1 MRKEERKQKIDD
13 HVEQDIAVQQIKIFD
28 GIIVFRL
35 WKSLYWIDMKKIG
48 NLDNGTQEFQREN
61 LTEKVCHC

>member
-13 HVEQDIAVQQIKIFD
+13 HVKQEIAVQQIKIFD

-35 WKSLYWIDMKKIG
+35 WESFHWINMKKFR
-48 NLDNGTQEFQREN
+48 NLDNGTQEFRREN